1 MRRIEI
7 RKGEEEEEEETDGK
21 THQRGGK
28 KRREGERG
36 FFNLFCLC
44 YELGERVRRGG
55 GRVVC
60 FQGRYASGGQRGKQ
74 CERLAPA
81 EGEKTHIRAA
91 GLQ

>member
-7 RKGEEEEEEETDGK
+7 RK
-21 THQRGGK
+21 RGGGGGDRREDPSKEGK

-44 YELGERVRRGG
+44 YELGERVRPGGG
-55 GRVVC
+55 GRWVVC
-60 FQGRYASGGQRGKQ
+60 FQSRYASGGQRGKQ

-81 EGEKTHIRAA
+81 EGKKTHIRAA